1 MSIYIYVYRTEDT
14 VHVVG
19 NPFITTVALGSPTS
33 SCLLRPIHVMTIAI
47 SVNFH

>member
-1 MSIYIYVYRTEDT
+1 MSIYICVNRTEDT

-19 NPFITTVALGSPTS
+19 NPFITTVALGPMS